1 MNTIGDRADIS
12 RILMQVRD
20 MQTQLQDNSVTAAQ
34 QDVALK
40 NVDGLPP
47 LSDSKATGFGDLLK
61 QAVDSVNDTQ
71 MKSAELQKAYEL
83 GDESVDLTEVMIQM
97 QKATVSFEAM
107 TQVRNRLISAYQDIM
122 NTRLV
127 CQASLLAQQR
137 SFQNGI

>member
-20 MQTQLQDNSVTAAQ
+20 MQNQLQDNRVNAAQ

-40 NVDGLPP
+40 NVDSLAP

-107 TQVRNRLISAYQDIM
+107 TQVRNRLVSAYQDIM
-122 NTRLV
+122 NMP
-127 CQASLLAQQR
+127 
-137 SFQNGI
+137 I

>member
-20 MQTQLQDNSVTAAQ
+20 MQSHLQDNRINPAQ
-34 QDVALK
+34 QDIAVRD
-40 NVDGLPP
+40 VEQLPP
-47 LSDSKATGFGDLLK
+47 LSDTKATGFGDLLK
-61 QAVDSVNDTQ
+61 QAVDAVNETQ

-122 NTRLV
+122 NMP
-127 CQASLLAQQR
+127 
-137 SFQNGI
+137 I

>member
-20 MQTQLQDNSVTAAQ
+20 MQSQLQDNRINPAQ
-34 QDVALK
+34 QDVAI
-40 NVDGLPP
+40 NDVQHLPP
-47 LSDSKATGFGDLLK
+47 LSETKSTGFGDLLK

-71 MKSAELQKAYEL
+71 MKSAELQRAYEL
-83 GDESVDLTEVMIQM
+83 GDENVDLTEVMIQM

-122 NTRLV
+122 NMP
-127 CQASLLAQQR
+127 
-137 SFQNGI
+137 I